1 MNCKDKKYKQQL
13 TLQMLTKNIQRS
25 CPTGTCSPQRLREH
39 GFLLPTEALTTILN
53 KHKHTYLPFLHVLPR
68 NCPADRNTSCE
79 INYALNAWYAIART
93 AGNKSQTQP
102 RQTLPHQR
110 RARKLHH
117 LHVRKLT
124 CQRRAV
130 IAALQAAACDC

>member
-1 MNCKDKKYKQQL
+1 MNYKDKKYKQQL

-25 CPTGTCSPQRLREH
+25 CPTGTCSPQHLREH

-68 NCPADRNTSCE
+68 NCPADRNTSCK

-102 RQTLPHQR
+102 RQTLPHQQ
-110 RARKLHH
+110 RAQKLYH
-117 LHVRKLT
+117 LHVQKLT
-124 CQRRAV
+124 C
-130 IAALQAAACDC
+130 